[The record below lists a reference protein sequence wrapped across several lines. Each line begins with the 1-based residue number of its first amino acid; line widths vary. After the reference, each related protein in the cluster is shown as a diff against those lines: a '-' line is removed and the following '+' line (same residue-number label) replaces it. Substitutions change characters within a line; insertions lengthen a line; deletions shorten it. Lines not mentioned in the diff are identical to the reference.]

1 MPIDLT
7 GITNENAFY
16 THHYLAAILE
26 GDLKSL
32 FEAWAQQERPPWEGL
47 RALARPFQAIDR
59 ETDAAE
65 RQALRQKWFAD
76 LFSVLGYS
84 LSPDVVE
91 MEGGTELSLAG
102 QITRANGHPELWI
115 LECLDGAEEDDPLAA
130 QEELLTKQVF
140 AAVEPPRWVLLRGA
154 KQLLL
159 LDRMKWPSKRFL
171 RFDLGE
177 ILGRR
182 ELSTLKATAA
192 LLHRD
197 SVCPPDQIS
206 LLDRLDENSHKHAFA
221 VSEDLK
227 YSAREAVELIGN
239 EAVWYLREVLKE
251 GVYGKDLADQLTREC
266 LRYLYRML
274 FLFYVE
280 AREEL
285 GYAPMKSEEYR
296 TGYSLESLRD
306 AAEMDLSTEEDRNGY
321 FLHHSLQALFR
332 LIHDGWRHELKPEQ
346 LGDYNFRMEPLR
358 CDLFDPSR
366 TPLLNRVRLRNHVLQ
381 KVIELLSLSREQ
393 RNRRRGRISYSQLGI
408 NQLGAVYEGLLSYTG
423 FFVEEKDGLYEVK
436 PEGEPYAPLKQ
447 AYFVPKSALADYKEE
462 EKVYLN
468 GRLVHH
474 PQGHFVYR
482 LAGRNRQKSASYYTP
497 DVLTQCLVKYA
508 LKELLKD
515 KSADDILALNICE
528 PALGSG
534 AFLNEAVNQLADAYL
549 ERKQRETGRVIP
561 HDDYLLE
568 KQKVKAYLAD
578 NRVFGV
584 DRNPVAIELA
594 EISLWLNTIYEGHT
608 IPWFGGQLVAGNS
621 LIGARRQVFT
631 RVQLESSN
639 REWLN
644 SVPVR
649 VPVGQE
655 RKTGQIWHFL
665 TPDQGMCDYTD
676 KAVKEMLPAEM
687 KLIRDWRKE
696 FTKRFTSGDV
706 KAMERLAAAVDR
718 LWKKHCEDLRQVRRE
733 TAHISP
739 VFGQQRNP
747 DFAERG
753 QRLTTRQRDEIFERA
768 IIPRGGQAS
777 AYQRLKLAMD
787 YWCALWF
794 WPVDQAE
801 LLPSRDEF
809 LLELSAILEGTS
821 HELSPLLGAEQQA
834 LFPSGKPEQ
843 EQLRLAEEMGVVDIE
858 DLLGKLPRLRTVRDL
873 AERRRFLHWELEYAD
888 LFDERGGFDLIL
900 GNPPWIKIEWNEGG
914 VMGDAEPRY
923 VLRDYSAPQLSR
935 LRSEAIAGSS
945 DLRAA
950 YLDEHTESVGSQNFL
965 NALQNY
971 PLLIGSQSNSYKC
984 FIERAWGIMKAASF
998 QAFLHPEGVYDDP
1011 NGGRFRREIYCRLRY
1026 HFQFENQRKLFPE
1039 IGNTRTFSI
1048 NISGGTGA
1056 INFSHI
1062 ANLFE
1067 VSTIDAC
1074 FDHNGSGLCGGIKN
1088 DQDEWNLEGH
1098 RHRIIKVNE
1107 EALQLFAELYDELG
1121 TSALEAR
1128 LPPLHA
1134 RELAAVLRKFASFP
1148 QRLSNIEDDY
1158 KATQMWNETGAVEN
1172 ATIQPCTCFA
1182 PSPSSRILSGPH
1194 IYVANPFFKT
1204 PRDGCD
1210 SHRDYDPL
1218 DLTMLPENYLPR
1230 VNYIPAC
1237 DAETYAARTVKVPWN
1252 GLTATSFYRFLGRS
1266 NLSQAGERTL
1276 AGCII
1281 APGVGHIDACFAV
1294 AFKNAS
1300 DLLLYTAS
1308 CSSLAADFL
1317 LKTTGK
1323 PRFREDVA
1331 RLMPILSD
1339 PGKHLEIRTLL
1350 LNCLSSDYQGL
1361 WSERFDSGFLRE
1373 RWTKQDIRLTDNAF
1387 QRLTREWVWSVPLR
1401 TDFERRQA
1409 LIEIDVLAARALGL
1423 TLAELSTIYRI
1434 QFPVLRQNEQDTW
1447 YDQRG
1452 RIAFTC
1458 SKAIPGVGFSRPEWE
1473 RIKDMKSGVVTRT
1486 IQDDTLPSG
1495 PRERVIE
1502 YVAPF
1507 DRCDREADYATA
1519 WKFFDEAG
1527 E

>member
-7 GITNENAFY
+7 GITNENEFY

-32 FEAWAQQERPPWEGL
+32 FEAWAEQERPPWEGL

-59 ETDAAE
+59 EADAAE

-91 MEGGTELSLAG
+91 MEGGTQLSLAG

-140 AAVEPPRWVLLRGA
+140 AAAEPPRWVLLRGT

-251 GVYGKDLADQLTREC
+251 GIYGKDLADQLTREC

-332 LIHDGWRHELKPEQ
+332 LIQDGWRHELKPEQ

-381 KVIELLSLSREQ
+381 RVIELLSLSREQ

-436 PEGEPYAPLKQ
+436 PEGEPYDPLKQ

-474 PQGHFVYR
+474 PQGRFVYR

-497 DVLTQCLVKYA
+497 DVLTQCVVKYA

-515 KSADDILALNICE
+515 KSADDILALNVCE

-549 ERKQRETGRVIP
+549 ERKQRETGRVIS
-561 HDDYLLE
+561 HDDYVLE

-621 LIGARRQVFT
+621 LIGARRQVFS
-631 RVQLESSN
+631 RAQLESSN
-639 REWLN
+639 REWLD
-644 SVPVR
+644 SVPER

-655 RKTGQIWHFL
+655 RKPGQIWHFL
-665 TPDQGMCDYTD
+665 APDQGMCDYTD

-687 KLIRDWRKE
+687 KQIRDWRKE
-696 FTKRFTSGDV
+696 FTKRFTAGDV
-706 KAMERLAAAVDR
+706 KAMERLSAAVDR
-718 LWKKHCEDLRQVRRE
+718 LWKKHCEDLRQVRKE
-733 TAHISP
+733 TAHIFP
-739 VFGQQRNP
+739 VFGHEDDPR
-747 DFAERG
+747 FAERG
-753 QRLTTRQRDEIFERA
+753 QRLTTRERDEIFERM
-768 IIPRGGQAS
+768 ILPRGGQAS
-777 AYQRLKLAMD
+777 SYQRLKMAMD

-794 WPVDQAE
+794 WPVDQAK

-821 HELSPLLGAEQQA
+821 QELSPLLGAEQQA

-843 EQLRLAEEMGVVDIE
+843 EQLRLAEEMGVVDLE
-858 DLLGKLPRLRTVRDL
+858 DILGKLPRLKKVRDL
-873 AERRRFLHWELEYAD
+873 GERHRFLHWELEYAD
-888 LFDERGGFDLIL
+888 LFDERGGFDLVL
-900 GNPPWIKIEWNEGG
+900 GNPPWIRVEWDEGG
-914 VMGDAEPRY
+914 VLSDFQPLFI
-923 VLRDYSAPQLSR
+923 LRKFSAPRMR
-935 LRSEAIAGSS
+935 L
-945 DLRAA
+945 LREETLAQYGALKPTYIGEYVEFEGAQA
-950 YLDEHTESVGSQNFL
+950 YL
-965 NALQNY
+965 NARQNY
-971 PLLIGSQSNSYKC
+971 PLLLGTPSNSFKC
-984 FIERAWGIMKAASF
+984 FLTQSWAMSNSNGV
-998 QAFLHPEGVYDDP
+998 QGFLHPEGVYDDP
-1011 NGGRFRREIYCRLRY
+1011 NGGKLRSQLYRRLRL
-1026 HFQFENQRKLFPE
+1026 HCQFQNQLILFPLGHRE
-1039 IGNTRTFSI
+1039 KYSI
-1048 NISGGTGA
+1048 NVAGPVGEPRFQHIS
-1056 INFSHI
+1056 
-1062 ANLFE
+1062 NLFHP
-1067 VSTIDAC
+1067 STVDAC
-1074 FDHNGSGLCGGIKN
+1074 FQHDGKGACGGIKG
-1088 DQDEWNLEGH
+1088 DDGDWDLTGH
-1098 RHRIIKVNE
+1098 RERIIE
-1107 EALQLFAELYDELG
+1107 IDADTLSLFAKLYDDPG
-1121 TSALEAR
+1121 TQALEAR
-1128 LPPLHA
+1128 LPSLHA
-1134 RELAAVLRKFASFP
+1134 RELVAVLHKFAIYP
-1148 QRLSNIEDDY
+1148 YRLGDLAGQYFS
-1158 KATQMWNETGAVEN
+1158 TQMWNETTSVDDT
-1172 ATIQPCTCFA
+1172 TIQRETRFA
-1182 PSPSSRILSGPH
+1182 VSTGEWILSGPH
-1194 IYVANPFFKT
+1194 IHIANPLFKT
-1204 PRDGCD
+1204 PRAICTEKG
-1210 SHRDYDPL
+1210 HYDPL
-1218 DLTMLPENYLPR
+1218 DLTTLPANYLPR
-1230 VNYIPAC
+1230 TNYVPAC
-1237 DAETYAARTVKVPWN
+1237 TPEEYLSRTPRVPW
-1252 GLTATSFYRFLGRS
+1252 GDQKRVTDFYRLAMRAM
-1266 NLSQAGERTL
+1266 LSQAGERTL
-1276 AGCII
+1276 LGSIVPPAS
-1281 APGVGHIDACFAV
+1281 GHINGVQTV
-1294 AFKNAS
+1294 AFEQT
-1300 DLLLYTAS
+1300 DHLLSAALF
-1308 CSSLAADFL
+1308 SSSIVADFY
-1317 LKTTGK
+1317 LKTTGRSNLHFSWGTF
-1323 PRFREDVA
+1323 PRLSPNSAAVVRLLALTCLTADYEILWRECWQEAFGCQRWAKTDHRLDHA
-1331 RLMPILSD
+1331 RFASLT
-1339 PGKHLEIRTLL
+1339 KAW
-1350 LNCLSSDYQGL
+1350 C
-1361 WSERFDSGFLRE
+1361 RE
-1373 RWTKQDIRLTDNAF
+1373 
-1387 QRLTREWVWSVPLR
+1387 SPLR

-1409 LIEIDVLAARALGL
+1409 LVEIDVLVAKELGL
-1423 TLAELSTIYRI
+1423 TLDELCTIYRI
-1434 QFPVLRQNEQDTW
+1434 QFPVLQQNERDTW
-1447 YDQRG
+1447 YDQCG
-1452 RIAFTC
+1452 RIVFTN
-1458 SKAIPGVGFSRPEWE
+1458 SKGLPGVGFSRPEWD
-1473 RIKDMKSGVVTRT
+1473 RVKDKTSGVVMRT
-1486 IQDDTLPSG
+1486 IQDDTLPGG

-1507 DRCDREADYATA
+1507 DRCDREEDYATA